1 MTQMGTS
8 ETGAPETGASGL
20 AARAEASETDASA
33 TDASEDAV
41 SVSGSAATGASATG
55 VGVCFPRGFT
65 AGTAAA
71 GIRGD
76 GDMSRADIAVV
87 MSDRP
92 CAGAGVFTQNLVKAA
107 PVIISQLTLRRGT
120 PIHAVVANAGNANAC
135 TGAQGLRDALRMC
148 ALTAGAL
155 GRDPV
160 ELLVCST
167 GVIGHPLPM
176 DRVAD
181 GLRAAARS
189 QSRDAG
195 ELAARAIMTTD
206 TVPKMASATF
216 LVDGVEHR
224 VGGMAKGAG
233 MIHPDMATL
242 LALVTTDA
250 DVAAPDL
257 QALLTEVAES
267 SFNSITVDGD
277 TSTNDTLFALAN
289 GAAGGAVLVP
299 GGAGF
304 AALREAFLGVC
315 ESLAEQVVA
324 DAEGATKHFRVT
336 VAGGRDDAEARL
348 AARTVAVSPLVKT
361 AVHGAD
367 PNWGRIV
374 AALGRSGAHFSLDR
388 VRVTLAGTT
397 VFEHGAPLDTDLS
410 PVVAALREPRSEI
423 DIDLGA
429 GDGRGHAWGCDLTA
443 GYVRINAEYT
453 T

>member
-1 MTQMGTS
+1 MAVTEAGTS
-8 ETGAPETGASGL
+8 ETDLEFAVGA
-20 AARAEASETDASA
+20 
-33 TDASEDAV
+33 
-41 SVSGSAATGASATG
+41 
-55 VGVCFPRGFT
+55 GVCAPHGFR

-71 GIRGD
+71 GILGD
-76 GDMSRADIAVV
+76 GDLSRDDIAVV
-87 MSDRP
+87 VSDRP
-92 CAGAGVFTQNLVKAA
+92 CAGAGVFTRNLVKAA
-107 PVIISQLTLRRGT
+107 PVVISQLTLRRGT
-120 PIHAVVANAGNANAC
+120 PIHAVVANSGNANAC

-148 ALTAGAL
+148 ALTAAAL

-160 ELLVCST
+160 EVLVCST
-167 GVIGHPLPM
+167 GVIGRPLPM
-176 DRVAD
+176 ERVNE
-181 GLRAAARS
+181 GLRAAAATL
-189 QSRDAG
+189 SRDAG
-195 ELAARAIMTTD
+195 EAAARAIMTTD
-206 TVPKMASATF
+206 TVSKTATAAF
-216 LVDGVEHR
+216 TVDGVEHR

-242 LALVTTDA
+242 LAVVTTDG

-257 QALLTEVAES
+257 QTLLGEVAGS

-289 GAAGGAVLVP
+289 GAAGGPPLRP
-299 GGAGF
+299 GEAGF
-304 AALREAFLGVC
+304 EALRLAFLGVC

-336 VAGGRDDAEARL
+336 VSGGRDDAEARL

-374 AALGRSGAHFSLDR
+374 MALGRSGAHFSLDR
-388 VRVTLAGTT
+388 VRVSIAGTT
-397 VFEHGAPLDTDLS
+397 VFEHGAPLETDLGA
-410 PVVAALREPRSEI
+410 VVAALRQPRSEI

-429 GDGRGHAWGCDLTA
+429 GEGRGHAWGCDLTA